1 MFHGNIPR
9 KLSQLAY
16 LQLLDLADNN
26 LTGSIPTEFA
36 NLTSMRQQNKEQLV
50 ILVEYSTQYPYFG
63 RVDINWK
70 GHDEIF
76 QRTVSLVTGMDL
88 SSNFLTGEIPTGL
101 SNLQGLKYLNLSRNH
116 LSGSIPKDI
125 GDLKFLESLDISWN
139 QLTGTIPSSISNL
152 MSLSSLNLSSNQL
165 SGRIPKGN
173 QLQTLDDPSIYANN
187 SGLCGFPLSIACP
200 GDSNSVPASDEQKE
214 YHKDREELWLCYWV
228 IAGFIFGIWLWLG
241 VLVFLKPWRVAI
253 FECVDKMLD
262 IVVSCSAQL
271 SIL

>member
-9 KLSQLAY
+9 KLSELAY
-16 LQLLDLADNN
+16 LQLLDLAGNN
-26 LTGSIPTEFA
+26 LTSFIPTEFA
-36 NLTSMRQQNKEQLV
+36 NLTSMRRQNTEQLV
-50 ILVEYSTQYPYFG
+50 IVVEYSTQYPYFG

-101 SNLQGLKYLNLSRNH
+101 SNLQGLKLLNLSRNH
-116 LSGSIPKDI
+116 LSSSIPKDI

-139 QLTGTIPSSISNL
+139 QLTGTIPLSISNL

-173 QLQTLDDPSIYANN
+173 QLQTLDDPSIYANI

>member
-1 MFHGNIPR
+1 MFHGNILR

-36 NLTSMRQQNKEQLV
+36 NLTSMRQQITEQLV

-63 RVDINWK
+63 RVDIKWK

-88 SSNFLTGEIPTGL
+88 SSNFLTGEIPGGL
-101 SNLQGLKYLNLSRNH
+101 SNLQRLKFLNVSRNY
-116 LSGSIPKDI
+116 LSGSIPKGI

-139 QLTGTIPSSISNL
+139 QLSGTIPSSI
-152 MSLSSLNLSSNQL
+152 
-165 SGRIPKGN
+165 
-173 QLQTLDDPSIYANN
+173 PSMYANN
-187 SGLCGFPLSIACP
+187 SGLCGFPLGIACP
-200 GDSNSVPASDEQKE
+200 GDSKSVPASDEQKE
-214 YHKDREELWLCYWV
+214 YHKDLEELWLCYWI

-253 FECVDKMLD
+253 FKCVDRMLD
-262 IVVSCSAQL
+262 IVTIALCC
-271 SIL
+271 